1 MTDIGRE
8 IEEQRKREKPATLG
22 YFYFVG
28 HSSANRAQQGVA
40 LWSDGNWYFPC
51 GYILDKDECQIF
63 LCILLPLC
71 FGLFLKEYKI
81 TLYG

>member
-1 MTDIGRE
+1 MRKMTDIGRE

-40 LWSDGNWYFPC
+40 L
-51 GYILDKDECQIF
+51 
-63 LCILLPLC
+63 
-71 FGLFLKEYKI
+71 
-81 TLYG
+81 